1 MTVKVKDASVNGGQ
15 RGCHAKNIIE
25 DISEIQHP
33 LIARAISDLRV
44 E

>member
-15 RGCHAKNIIE
+15 RGCHVKNIIE
-25 DISEIQHP
+25 DISEIQQ
-33 LIARAISDLRV
+33 LVIARAISGLRV